1 VITVAMSTA
10 VGADPGRVWRALS
23 APDELIRWDEQLEAL
38 LDPAEG
44 YPQTGQQI
52 RWRCRLGNIVVV
64 LRKSLLEVVP
74 SERLRSITQMGLFR
88 FDETFT
94 LGCEAGDPHRTRLQ
108 LKLVADNSIPV
119 VGGLLDRFAVRRL
132 ATGLIDS
139 KLRAIQ
145 KWCESH
151 P

>member
-1 VITVAMSTA
+1 MSTA
-10 VGADPGRVWRALS
+10 VGSDPGRVWRALS
-23 APDELIRWDEQLEAL
+23 APEELIRWDEQLEAL
-38 LDPAEG
+38 LDPTED

-52 RWRCRLGNIVVV
+52 RWRCRLGNISVVQHM
-64 LRKSLLEVVP
+64 SLLEVVP
-74 SERLRSITQMGLFR
+74 RERLRSTTRLGLFR
-88 FDETFT
+88 FEETFT
-94 LGCEAGDPHRTRLQ
+94 LDSEAGDPHRTRLQ
-108 LKLVADNSIPV
+108 LKWIAENSIPV

-132 ATGLIDS
+132 ATSLIDS